1 MTSPLPLTEQTLS
14 RAEKTAWTLALGTP
28 APGETLQRWLYRTLR
43 QAILDGRLAEGTL
56 LPGSR
61 TLAQQYGVARGTVQQ
76 AYDQLLSEGY
86 LLAERGSGTR
96 VSRVLPERSLQAG
109 PAVPHPQPEAALRP
123 GGPWLR
129 HVGAEAPA
137 FPLHPSDS
145 LPPPFHPHRCDVRSF
160 PVDLWRR
167 LHGRHLRPSRLAI
180 LSENPPAGRPA
191 LRAAIARHLDL
202 ARGVSVSPDQI
213 VVLGS
218 VQQALDICLRLLVE
232 PGDAVWME
240 DPGYPGASQALRAYG
255 ARVVDVPVD
264 GAGLQVAEGERLAP
278 AARLAY
284 VTPARQAPLGMAL
297 SPERRLALLRWAREQ
312 GAVIFEDDYDSEYRF
327 SARPVPALRSMEG
340 GDTHVVLAGT
350 FSKLLFPAIR
360 IAFVALPWQLVDP
373 FVRAASL
380 AARNA
385 NALTQAVLADFID
398 EGHFDR
404 HVRRMRRVY
413 AGRAAAF
420 EDAARRHWEGLIA
433 VPPITAGLD
442 VVTRLLA
449 HEERDAWQR
458 LAASGLSA
466 FPLGRYTARAVQPPS
481 LVMGF
486 AAFDEAQIEAGARA
500 AAAALRGPGPG

>member
-1 MTSPLPLTEQTLS
+1 MTERSATRSS
-14 RAEKTAWTLALGTP
+14 RLALGAP
-28 APGETLQRWLYRTLR
+28 APGESLQRWLYRTLR
-43 QAILDGRLAEGTL
+43 EAILDGRLASGAL

-61 TLAQQYGVARGTVQQ
+61 ALAAQCAVARGTVQL

-86 LLAERGSGTR
+86 LQAQRGSGTR
-96 VSRVLPERSLQAG
+96 VSRVLPDASLQAG
-109 PAVPHPQPEAALRP
+109 PAPVRSAEIPQLHV

-129 HVGAEAPA
+129 RVGAEPPA
-137 FPLHPSDS
+137 FPLHPPSG
-145 LPPPFHPHRCDVRSF
+145 LPPAFHPHRCDVRGF
-160 PVDLWRR
+160 PIDLWRR

-180 LSENPPAGRPA
+180 LSENEPAGLAA
-191 LRAAIARHLDL
+191 LRVAIARHLDL

-232 PGDAVWME
+232 PGEAVWME
-240 DPGYPGASQALRAYG
+240 DPGYPGARQAMRAHG
-255 ARVVDVPVD
+255 AQVVDVAVD
-264 GAGLQVAEGERLAP
+264 ADGMRVMDAIAAAP
-278 AARLAY
+278 AARMAY

-297 SPERRLALLRWAREQ
+297 SPERRIALLRWAREH
-312 GAVIFEDDYDSEYRF
+312 GAIVFEDDYDSEYRF
-327 SARPVPALRSMEG
+327 AARPVPALRSMEG
-340 GDTHVVLAGT
+340 GDAHVILAGT

-360 IAFVALPWQLVDP
+360 LAFVALPWGLVDP
-373 FVRAASL
+373 FVRVASL

-385 NALTQAVLADFID
+385 NALSQAVLADFID

-413 AGRAAAF
+413 TGRAAAF
-420 EDAARRHWEGLIA
+420 EDAARRHWGGLID

-449 HEERDAWQR
+449 HDERDAWQR
-458 LAASGLSA
+458 LNAAGLTG
-466 FPLGRYTARAVQPPS
+466 FPLARYCAAARLPPS

-486 AAFDEAQIEAGARA
+486 AAFDEAAIDAGARA
-500 AAAALRGPGPG
+500 VAAALRAPPAHPV